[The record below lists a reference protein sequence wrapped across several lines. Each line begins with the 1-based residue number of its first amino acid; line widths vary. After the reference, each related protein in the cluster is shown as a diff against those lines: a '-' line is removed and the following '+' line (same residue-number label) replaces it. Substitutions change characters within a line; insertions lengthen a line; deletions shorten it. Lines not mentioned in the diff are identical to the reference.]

1 VILSRRQLNRA
12 LLERQILLQRQSL
25 PVAETIERLVGM
37 QAQVPSSPYVGLWSR
52 LEGFRPEELSRLIQ
66 NREAV
71 RGTMMR
77 CTLHLFTARDY
88 LKMRPVL
95 QPVVERGF
103 NASPFAR
110 QIAGIDRRALLSAG
124 RAILEERP
132 RPGAEV
138 AKLLGEQWPGVD
150 ADSLRYA
157 VHYLEPLVQIPPRG
171 LWGAS
176 SRPVLATAEAW
187 LGRPLAG
194 ERVPDEMIRRY
205 LAAFGPATVG
215 DVQAWSGLSGLRAAV
230 ERMRPGLRAFRDERG
245 RELLDVPDGPLPD
258 PDTPAPPRF
267 LPEFDNSLLAHVDR
281 TRIVADEHRI
291 VSLNG
296 SVLVG
301 GFVRGTWKITR
312 EAGDATLVV
321 EVFGPL
327 SGEEAATGTEEG
339 GRLLAFAAADA
350 QRHDV
355 RFAGA
360 G

>member
-1 VILSRRQLNRA
+1 VILSRHQLNRA
-12 LLERQILLQRQSL
+12 LLERQMLLERQSL
-25 PVAETIERLVGM
+25 PAAETIERLVGM
-37 QAQVPSSPYVGLWSR
+37 QAQVPNSPYVGLWSR
-52 LEGFRPEELSRLIQ
+52 LERFRPEQLSRLIE

-77 CTLHLFTARDY
+77 CTVHLFTARDY
-88 LKMRPVL
+88 LWLRPVL

-110 QIAGIDRRALLSAG
+110 RIAGIDRRALLSAG

-132 RPGAEV
+132 RPGPEV
-138 AKLLGEQWPGVD
+138 AKLLGERWPGVD

-171 LWGAS
+171 VWGAT
-176 SRPVLATAEAW
+176 SRPVMATAEAW
-187 LGRPLAG
+187 LGRPLAS
-194 ERVPDEMIRRY
+194 ERKPDDMIRRY

-215 DVQAWSGLSGLRAAV
+215 DVQAWSGLTGLREAV
-230 ERMRPGLRAFRDERG
+230 ERMRPCLRTFRDERG

-258 PDTPAPPRF
+258 PDTPTPPRF

-301 GFVRGTWKITR
+301 GYVRGTWKIAR
-312 EAGDATLVV
+312 EAGEATLVV
-321 EVFGPL
+321 EVFDRL
-327 SGEEAATGTEEG
+327 SGEEAATVTEEG
-339 GRLLAFAAADA
+339 GRLLAFAAPDA
-350 QRHDV
+350 PRHDV
-355 RFAGA
+355 RVA
-360 G
+360 